1 MMTANEFRSL
11 ALGFPGASEST
22 HMGHPDFRIQGK
34 IFATLGYPDK
44 SCGMVKLTPEQ
55 QRSFIQDAPDVFDRC
70 NGAWGRRG
78 NTNIHLAL
86 ATNDTLHAALE
97 AAWQNVVNQVK
108 NKHA

>member
-1 MMTANEFRSL
+1 MTANEFRSM

-22 HMGHPDFRIQGK
+22 HMGHPDFRIRGK

-44 SCGMVKLTPEQ
+44 NCGMVKLTPEQ
-55 QRSFIQDAPDVFDRC
+55 QRSFIQDAPGVFDPC

-78 NTNIHLAL
+78 STNVHLAL

-97 AAWQNVVNQVK
+97 AAWRNVIGKVK
-108 NKHA
+108 KKDA